1 MNLLTA
7 FRSYISAEHL
17 FGADDALFLAVSG
30 GVDSVVM
37 CHLCQEAGF
46 NFSILHCNFRLR
58 GADSDADEAF
68 VQQLADTLKVPFLV
82 KHFETKEFAETN
94 KLSTQVA
101 ARELRYQW
109 FNEIIVAAIKPAYL
123 LTAHHANDN
132 IETVMMNFF
141 KGTGINGLHGIPP
154 VENTVCRNLRRPL
167 LFATRESILEYAHT
181 RNLTWRED
189 VSNDSNIYT
198 RNYFRNELIPG
209 IQKVFPEV
217 ENNLLDNINRFREVH
232 ILYRQSINAN
242 LKKLIEQKGKEW
254 HIPVLKLASLP
265 AAATILYEFLKEY
278 GFTSAQTAE
287 AMKLLNSE
295 SGRYIS
301 SDTHRLLRNRNW
313 LILSALGVNDHSI
326 YLLEQGQ
333 SSLVFNDQHLK
344 MSELNPL
351 GELTSAAHEA
361 MIDADLIS
369 FPLIIRKWKQ
379 GDYFYPLGM
388 DKKKK
393 LSRFFIDQKLSL
405 TQKENTWL
413 IESDKKIVWVMGLRI
428 DNRFRV
434 TGSTKKIIKFSLSP
448 SK

>member
-7 FRSYISAEHL
+7 FRNYISTEKL
-17 FGADDALFLAVSG
+17 FGTGDALFLAVSG

-37 CHLCQEAGF
+37 SHLCKEAGF

-68 VQQLADTLKVPFLV
+68 VKQLAENLKVPFLV
-82 KHFETKEFAETN
+82 KHFETKQFAEAQ
-94 KLSTQVA
+94 KCSTQVA

-109 FNEIIVAAIKPAYL
+109 FNEIILAHPKPAFL

-132 IETVMMNFF
+132 IETVLMNFF
-141 KGTGINGLHGIPP
+141 KGTGIAGLQGIPAI
-154 VENTVCRNLRRPL
+154 ENTVCSNLRRPL
-167 LFATRESILEYAHT
+167 LFATRQDILNYAAHQQ
-181 RNLTWRED
+181 LTWRED
-189 VSNDSNIYT
+189 ASNESSIYT

-217 ENNLLDNINRFREVH
+217 ENNLLDNIARFRDVN
-232 ILYRQSINAN
+232 ILYRQSIQEN
-242 LKKLIEQKGKEW
+242 LKKLIERKGKEL

-265 AAATILYEFLKEY
+265 AASTILYEFLKEY

-287 AMKLLNSE
+287 AMKLLKSE
-295 SGRYIS
+295 SGRYINS
-301 SDTHRLLRNRNW
+301 ATHRLLRNRNW
-313 LILSALGVNDHSI
+313 LILSALGVNDNAI

-333 SSLVFNDQHLK
+333 STLAFQDQLLR
-344 MSELNPL
+344 MIELNQ
-351 GELTSAAHEA
+351 LTEPTAAAHEA

-413 IESDKKIVWVMGLRI
+413 IESGKKIVWVMGLRI

-434 TGSTKKIIKFSLSP
+434 TGSTKKTIKFSLSP
-448 SK
+448 SQ

>member
-7 FRSYISAEHL
+7 FRNYISAEQL

-82 KHFETKEFAETN
+82 KHFETKHFAETN
-94 KLSTQVA
+94 KLSTQAA

-109 FNEIIVAAIKPAYL
+109 FNDIIVAATKPAYL

-189 VSNDSNIYT
+189 ASNDSNIYT

-217 ENNLLDNINRFREVH
+217 ENNLLDNIARFRDVH

-265 AAATILYEFLKEY
+265 AASTILYEFLKEY

-301 SDTHRLLRNRNW
+301 SATHRLLRNRNW

-333 SSLVFNDQHLK
+333 SSLAFNDQHLK

-361 MIDADLIS
+361 MIDADLIT

>member
-7 FRSYISAEHL
+7 FRNYISAEKL

-30 GVDSVVM
+30 GLDSVVM
-37 CHLCQEAGF
+37 CHLCKEAGF

-68 VQQLADTLKVPFLV
+68 VQQLADTLKVPFIV
-82 KHFETKEFAETN
+82 KHFETKEFAETH

-141 KGTGINGLHGIPP
+141 KGTGINGLHGISP

-189 VSNDSNIYT
+189 ASNDSNIYT

-217 ENNLLDNINRFREVH
+217 ENNLLDNIARFRDVH

-265 AAATILYEFLKEY
+265 AAATILYEFLKDY

-301 SDTHRLLRNRNW
+301 SATHRLLRNRNW
-313 LILSALGVNDHSI
+313 LILSALGINDHSI

-333 SSLVFNDQHLK
+333 STLAFNDQLLK
-344 MSELNPL
+344 MIELKQLAEP
-351 GELTSAAHEA
+351 TTAAHEA

-413 IESDKKIVWVMGLRI
+413 IESGKKIVWVMGLRI